1 MNTIYNDFS
10 RYNVAVAVLV
20 IGMLLGAALKI
31 FL

>member
-1 MNTIYNDFS
+1 MNTIYNDFP

-20 IGMLLGAALKI
+20 IGMLLGTALKF

>member
-1 MNTIYNDFS
+1 MNTTYNHSPLYDA
-10 RYNVAVAVLV
+10 AVAVLV